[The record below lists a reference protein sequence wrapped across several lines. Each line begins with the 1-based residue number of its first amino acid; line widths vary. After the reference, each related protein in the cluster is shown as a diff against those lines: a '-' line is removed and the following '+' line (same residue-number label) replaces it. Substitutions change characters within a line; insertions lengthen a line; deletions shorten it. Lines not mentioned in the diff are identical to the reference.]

1 MNSLHKKVIVAG
13 AVVTAALA
21 YLASAGVTNG
31 WVYYLKVDDFVGSA
45 RYRTERVKLCGV
57 VVGEGVQVSAANLS
71 AAFTLAGEQRKLPV
85 VYRGVIP
92 EMFRPESEVVVEGR
106 LDAAG
111 VFQADVL
118 LTKCAS
124 KYDPSNPSHRGGQ
137 MPANHPARDRVT
149 QGSRPG

>member
-1 MNSLHKKVIVAG
+1 MTSLHKKVIVAG
-13 AVVTAALA
+13 TVVTAALA

-31 WVYYLKVDDFVGSA
+31 WVYYLKVDEFVGSA

-57 VVGEGVQVSAANLS
+57 VAREGVRVSAANLS
-71 AAFTLAGEQRKLPV
+71 ATFTLAGERQAVPV

-106 LDAAG
+106 LNLAG

-124 KYDPSNPSHRGGQ
+124 KYDPSDPSHRGGQ
-137 MPANHPARDRVT
+137 MPANHPARNRVI
-149 QGSRPG
+149 QVSRAD